1 MNTKTILT
9 FVTITKALAVVIA
22 PSLMA
27 TAAASNAVCEKM
39 ERLQEAW
46 MKKVHL

>member
-9 FVTITKALAVVIA
+9 FVTLAAALAVVII

-27 TAAASNAVCEKM
+27 AAPNAVCEKM
-39 ERLQEAW
+39 EIPQTG
-46 MKKVHL
+46 